1 MLASV
6 LKLTTSFT
14 ASERRTQLHSCHS
27 GHAQNIKWF
36 FATSWIGFQQLSREE
51 NIGWTHFKCQGNKVM
66 ISELI
71 SDMQSMQGFWTMH
84 QSGKT
89 RTITQAP
96 QTQKH
101 LWYPLWHGL
110 QVILY
115 GLLLRIHTVHQQPVA
130 ISAVLKVNSTVKT
143 VSGPGQL
150 QCPKRYFKT
159 FHAISSCSSPRHWT

>member
-1 MLASV
+1 MPKISNDSLLHRELAFSNWV
-6 LKLTTSFT
+6 ERKTSDEHISS
-14 ASERRTQLHSCHS
+14 AKV
-27 GHAQNIKWF
+27 IKWWYPNSS
-36 FATSWIGFQQLSREE
+36 TTCSPCR
-51 NIGWTHFKCQGNKVM
+51 V
-66 ISELI
+66 
-71 SDMQSMQGFWTMH
+71 FWTMH

>member
-71 SDMQSMQGFWTMH
+71 SDMQSMQGFLNHASIRKNTYDNTGTTDPETSSICPM
-84 QSGKT
+84 T
-89 RTITQAP
+89 C
-96 QTQKH
+96 
-101 LWYPLWHGL
+101 L
-110 QVILY
+110 QVILH
-115 GLLLRIHTVHQQPVA
+115 GLDLRVHTVHQQPVA

>member
-71 SDMQSMQGFWTMH
+71 SDMQSMQGFLNHASIRKNTYNNTGTTDPETSLISPMTWSASYLVWASFENPHCSPTACCNLCRAES
-84 QSGKT
+84 QLNCKNSQWPRAT
-89 RTITQAP
+89 
-96 QTQKH
+96 
-101 LWYPLWHGL
+101 
-110 QVILY
+110 
-115 GLLLRIHTVHQQPVA
+115 PVPKA
-130 ISAVLKVNSTVKT
+130 LFQDIS
-143 VSGPGQL
+143 
-150 QCPKRYFKT
+150 CYF
-159 FHAISSCSSPRHWT
+159 FL